1 MKRSIWPLVTALV
14 FEIVLLLVFGIVVFI
29 TFGYASSNA
38 ILWNDFG
45 LLRYTSGMESFW
57 LFLVVLSQALQYVIF
72 IYLAIE
78 AMLYMIRSA
87 GKAVIKG
94 YEKFQGVEATKW
106 RARISKIS
114 TLGFYKAIKIN
125 TPKRGI
131 ITYVIVVALMFLTGF
146 VGNAVLKNQNSL
158 VYRTMKTI
166 NLYSEE
172 EIVDF
177 TPSINADDVFDI
189 TIHAGMANIHLYQ
202 IKEASQAKFYLL
214 YDEVHVKDNYQFEID
229 YDAKT
234 MTATVNDTQ
243 DSYEK
248 YVDAVIPSL
257 EFYLPEW
264 LKLGTI
270 TIVLDFGGIIRLD
283 YIHFQDLH
291 LSANHSEI
299 HVRNQTGFLANSLTL
314 TAEYSRATIQIDR
327 VKSLDITLNQSYFN
341 GRLRVIDDTLT
352 MNAWNDSEVLMFQS
366 TIANLDIQ
374 MWDSSL
380 QLIETYPKTALIE
393 VFRSQVYFSNGQSQ
407 YPYES
412 VIINHYQ
419 SDLQIRGVQYDTTS
433 NGS

>member
-1 MKRSIWPLVTALV
+1 MKRSIWPLLTAFI
-14 FEIVLLLVFGIVVFI
+14 FELFLLLVFGIVVFI

-38 ILWNDFG
+38 VVWNDFG
-45 LLRYTSGMESFW
+45 LLQYTSGMETFW
-57 LFLVVLSQALQYVIF
+57 LFLVVFSQALQYVIF

-94 YEKFQGVEATKW
+94 YEKFQGVEMTKW
-106 RARISKIS
+106 RTRVNKIS

-131 ITYVIVVALMFLTGF
+131 ITYVIVVALMFLSGV
-146 VGNAVLKNQNSL
+146 VGNAVLKNQESL

-166 NLYSEE
+166 NLHSEE

-177 TPSINADDVFDI
+177 TSSINEDDVFDI
-189 TIHAGMANIHLYQ
+189 TVQAGMANIHLYQ
-202 IKEASQAKFYLL
+202 IKESSQAKFYLL
-214 YDEVHVKDNYQFEID
+214 YDEIQVKDNYQFDID
-229 YDAKT
+229 YTAKT
-234 MTATVNDTQ
+234 ITAVVNETQ
-243 DSYEK
+243 SNYEK

-270 TIVLDFGGIIRLD
+270 TVILEFGGVIRLD
-283 YIHFQDLH
+283 YIHFQNLN
-291 LSANHSEI
+291 LSAKHSEI
-299 HVRNQTGFLANSLTL
+299 HVRNQTGFLANSLSL
-314 TAEYSRATIQIDR
+314 HAEYSRATIQIDR
-327 VKSLDITLNQSYFN
+327 ITSLDITLNHSYFN
-341 GRLRVIDDTLT
+341 GRLRVIDETLA

-366 TIANLDIQ
+366 TIANLEMQI
-374 MWDSSL
+374 WDSSL
-380 QLIETYPKTALIE
+380 QLIESYPKTALLE

-412 VIINHYQ
+412 ITILNYE
-419 SDLQIRGVQYDTTS
+419 SDLQIRGVQYDTTR
-433 NGS
+433 NGN

>member
-14 FEIVLLLVFGIVVFI
+14 FELFLLLVFGIVVFI

-38 ILWNDFG
+38 VLWNDFG
-45 LLRYTSGMESFW
+45 LLRYTSGVESFW
-57 LFLVVLSQALQYVIF
+57 LFLVVFSQALQYVIF
-72 IYLAIE
+72 LYLAME

-131 ITYVIVVALMFLTGF
+131 ITYVVVVALMFLTGL
-146 VGNAVLKNQNSL
+146 VGNAVLKNQDSL

-177 TPSINADDVFDI
+177 TPSINADDEFDI

-202 IKEASQAKFYLL
+202 IKEASEAKFYLL
-214 YDEVHVKDNYQFEID
+214 YDEVQVKDNYQFEID

-234 MTATVNDTQ
+234 ITATVNDTQ

-291 LSANHSEI
+291 LSATHSEI

-327 VKSLDITLNQSYFN
+327 VKSLDITLNHSYFN
-341 GRLRVIDDTLT
+341 GRLRVIDETLS

-366 TIANLDIQ
+366 TIASLDMQI
-374 MWDSSL
+374 WDSSL

-412 VIINHYQ
+412 VIINHYE

>member
-1 MKRSIWPLVTALV
+1 MKRSIWPLLTAFI
-14 FEIVLLLVFGIVVFI
+14 FELFLLLVFGIVVFI

-38 ILWNDFG
+38 VVWNDFG
-45 LLRYTSGMESFW
+45 LLQYTSGIESFW
-57 LFLVVLSQALQYVIF
+57 LFLVVFSQALQYVIF

-94 YEKFQGVEATKW
+94 YEKFQGVEMTKW
-106 RARISKIS
+106 RTRVNKIS

-131 ITYVIVVALMFLTGF
+131 IAYVIVVALMFLSGV
-146 VGNAVLKNQNSL
+146 VGNAVLKNQESL

-166 NLYSEE
+166 NLHSEE

-177 TPSINADDVFDI
+177 TSSINEDDVFDI
-189 TIHAGMANIHLYQ
+189 TVQAGMANIHLYQ
-202 IKEASQAKFYLL
+202 IKESSQAKFYLL
-214 YDEVHVKDNYQFEID
+214 YDEVQVKDNYQFEID
-229 YDAKT
+229 YPAKT
-234 MTATVNDTQ
+234 ITAVVNESQ
-243 DSYEK
+243 SSYEK

-270 TIVLDFGGIIRLD
+270 TIILEFGGVIRLD
-283 YIHFQDLH
+283 YIHFQNLN
-291 LSANHSEI
+291 LSAKHSEI
-299 HVRNQTGFLANSLTL
+299 HVRNQTGFLANSLSL
-314 TAEYSRATIQIDR
+314 NAEYSRATIQIDR
-327 VKSLDITLNQSYFN
+327 ITSLDITLNHSYFN
-341 GRLRVIDDTLT
+341 GRLRVIDETLA

-366 TIANLDIQ
+366 TIANLEMQI
-374 MWDSSL
+374 WDSSL
-380 QLIETYPKTALIE
+380 QLIESYPKTALLE

-412 VIINHYQ
+412 ITILNYE
-419 SDLQIRGVQYDTTS
+419 SDLQIRGVQYDTTR
-433 NGS
+433 NGN

>member
-1 MKRSIWPLVTALV
+1 MKRSIWPLITALI
-14 FEIVLLLVFGIVVFI
+14 FELFLLLVFGIVVFI

-38 ILWNDFG
+38 IVWNDFA
-45 LLRYTSGMESFW
+45 LLRYSSGMESVW
-57 LFLVVLSQALQYVIF
+57 LFLVVFSQALQYLIF

-106 RARISKIS
+106 RSRINKIS
-114 TLGFYKAIKIN
+114 TLGLYKAIKIN

-131 ITYVIVVALMFLTGF
+131 ITYVIVVALMFLTGL
-146 VGNAVLKNQNSL
+146 VGNAVLKNQDSL

-177 TPSINADDVFDI
+177 TPSINEEDVFDI
-189 TIHAGMANIHLYQ
+189 IIHAGMANIHLYQ
-202 IKEASQAKFYLL
+202 IKQTSQAKFYLL
-214 YDEVHVKDNYQFEID
+214 YDEVQIKDQYLFDID
-229 YDAKT
+229 LDTKT
-234 MTATVNDTQ
+234 ITASVNLTQ
-243 DSYEK
+243 ANYEK
-248 YVDAVIPSL
+248 YVDPVIPSL

-270 TIVLDFGGIIRLD
+270 TLVLEYGGIIRLD
-283 YIHFQDLH
+283 YIHFQNLDLQ
-291 LSANHSEI
+291 ANHSEI
-299 HVRNQTGFLANSLTL
+299 HVRNQTEFLANTITL
-314 TAEYSRATIQIDR
+314 EAHHSKVTLQIDR
-327 VKSLDITLNQSYFN
+327 VKELQLTLNHTYFS
-341 GRLRVIDDTLT
+341 GRLRVIDETLAI
-352 MNAWNDSEVLMFQS
+352 NAWNHAEVLMFQS
-366 TIANLDIQ
+366 TIANLEIQ

-412 VIINHYQ
+412 ILILPYDSN
-419 SDLQIRGVQYDTTS
+419 LQIRGVLYDTTRDG
-433 NGS
+433 N